1 MSTHTFRCLL
11 LAMFVL
17 ASWGNAQ
24 AEDWTAF
31 RGPTG
36 QGISTEKNL
45 PLTWSATE
53 NIAWKVEL
61 PGPGSS
67 SPITLGDRLY
77 ITCYS
82 GYGLEPNE
90 GEQENLRRH
99 ILCFHNK
106 DGKLL
111 WEKVIEPKLPEHK
124 YQGEGSYQGYAGSTP
139 ITDGE
144 RLYVFFGKT
153 GVFCFDLDGKELWQT
168 SVGDGVNGWGS
179 GCSPILYGELLIVN
193 ASVESRSMVAL
204 NKMTGEK
211 VWETADI
218 NASWNTPLVVNT
230 KKRKELV
237 VSVRDKILSMS
248 PDTGI
253 EFWNAEGVHR
263 YVCPSVVAHEDVVF
277 AIGGGHTSLAVRC
290 GGEGDVTA
298 SNGLWRLTKGSNVG
312 SPVYHE
318 GHLYWASDNGGIICC
333 QNAATGE
340 VVFQERL
347 EPGPGR
353 IWSSP
358 VLVEGKLYFVSQ
370 HKGVFVVAAE
380 PTFKQLAHNVVEDD
394 DSRSNG
400 SLAVSNGAF
409 YLRSDRNL
417 YCIKAK

>member
-1 MSTHTFRCLL
+1 MSKYLFRFSIVAILL
-11 LAMFVL
+11 LT
-17 ASWGNAQ
+17 SWVSTW

-36 QGISTEKNL
+36 MGVSSEKNL

-53 NIAWKVEL
+53 NIAWQVKL

-67 SPITLGDRLY
+67 SPITLGDRLFV
-77 ITCYS
+77 TCYS

-99 ILCFHNK
+99 VLCFDSK
-106 DGKLL
+106 AGKLL
-111 WEKVIEPKLPEHK
+111 WEKVIEPELPEHK
-124 YQGEGSYQGYAGSTP
+124 YEGEGAYQGYAGSTP
-139 ITDGE
+139 TTDGQ
-144 RLYVFFGKT
+144 RLYIFFGKS
-153 GVFCFDLDGKELWQT
+153 GVFCFDLDGKELWHT
-168 SVGDGVNGWGS
+168 NVGDGINRWGS
-179 GCSPILYGELLIVN
+179 GCSPILYSELLIVN
-193 ASVESRSMVAL
+193 ASVESRSLVAL
-204 NKMTGEK
+204 NKLTGEK
-211 VWETADI
+211 VWETKGIDA
-218 NASWNTPLVVNT
+218 AWNTPLVVPT
-230 KKRKELV
+230 KERKELI
-237 VSVRDKILSMS
+237 VSVKDRILSVS

-253 EFWNAEGVHR
+253 EFWHAEGVHR
-263 YVCPSVVAHEDVVF
+263 YVCPSVVAQDEVVF

-290 GGEGDVTA
+290 GGADDVTD
-298 SNGLWRLTKGSNVG
+298 SHGLWRLTKGSNVG
-312 SPVYHE
+312 SPLYHE

-347 EPGPGR
+347 DPGPGR

-380 PTFKQLAHNVVEDD
+380 PTYKLLAHNVIEGD

-400 SLAVSNGAF
+400 SLAASNGAF
-409 YLRSDRNL
+409 YMRSDRNL